1 MGPKLIRS
9 PLVGVYERNYA
20 LYILQ
25 LGHSGHDKQ
34 EKPCRVGGRIGPG
47 MGTEGGRHMGANGLL
62 PSTTMLN
69 FAIFCHFWVLI
80 VVHKA

>member
-1 MGPKLIRS
+1 MHGTEINPESTR
-9 PLVGVYERNYA
+9 GGA
-20 LYILQ
+20 GALQ
-25 LGHSGHDKQ
+25 LGHSGHNKQ
-34 EKPCRVGGRIGPG
+34 EKHCQGGGQIGPG
-47 MGTEGGRHMGANGLL
+47 VGTEGGRHMGANGLL